1 MAYYRASGGSEKVAS
16 GTVAT
21 SSSSSTTIT
30 LGFKP
35 KYIATV
41 LGTASNAT
49 MNIYNEDLSSTTAK
63 YAGSSTYSSRYTI
76 GNTTPYR
83 ITQITDTGFVMG
95 TSNGSDL
102 YYFAVG

>member
-1 MAYYRASGGSEKVAS
+1 MAYYRAGGSEKVAS
-16 GTVAT
+16 GTAAT

-41 LGTASNAT
+41 LGTASTAS

-63 YAGSSTYSSRYTI
+63 YAGSSTYASRYTI
-76 GNTTPYR
+76 GNTTSYR
-83 ITQITDTGFVMG
+83 ITAINDDGFVMG
-95 TSNGSDL
+95 TTNGNDL